1 MDCAGLRTDFSSCRR
16 PAPAVCDRSNRSV
29 FLLLGVALLVRTLQ
43 LGGGEVGFLA
53 AAVFLALGVL
63 RLRAAR

>member
-1 MDCAGLRTDFSSCRR
+1 MLTA
-16 PAPAVCDRSNRSV
+16 NRVFAIV